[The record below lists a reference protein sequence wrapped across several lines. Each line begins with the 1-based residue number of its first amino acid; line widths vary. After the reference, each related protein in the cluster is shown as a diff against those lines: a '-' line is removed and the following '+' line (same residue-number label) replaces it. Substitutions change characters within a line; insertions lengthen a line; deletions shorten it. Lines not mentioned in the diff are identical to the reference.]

1 MSDQQHPDREFRF
14 EQVYQPELDEIRQSR
29 LAKSKA
35 RHYEDSPVE
44 GDLSGIALSGG
55 SVRSATFSLGV
66 FQGLAKH
73 GLLSRFD
80 YLSSTGGGAY
90 AAGWLVRWIH
100 TLRLYEVE
108 SLLAGE
114 GKGEAREIE
123 GLRQSNV
130 SPLRMG
136 FGFIG
141 GSSAAL
147 AWVRNVL
154 ANLFALALLYCGVIL
169 CAKALMEFIYYRGS
183 TQFNSTVAIVMAVV
197 GSVLFG
203 VFGYLSARSAPSFPL
218 KSSLFWTAAIVLT
231 AGSFFAGVGI
241 AQQAQTDPSLY
252 YLRFV
257 GSKIVPLVIALCCFC
272 SWFPRS
278 ASIWLRLA
286 QFLFLAFT
294 SAIGSLLIIQF
305 AVPLSRAVT
314 SLLFTP
320 PSGGVYYTG
329 HLMMQ
334 FTGPLVLACFA
345 ISLLVYALLLKRWM
359 PDATGSLFWRL
370 CRFLLCFAS
379 LWFLCSWLSNH
390 PNTMAYSQLDETL
403 FQGIWL
409 VSLLLMVF
417 LTIGG
422 LLRVAG
428 LRTSQRGKLVFDVL
442 ERVAP
447 YTFTI
452 GLTQL
457 VIVVVPRLPTQF
469 ELFVGAGLIL
479 LSLLLFWVF
488 RASGVSL
495 HHFHKTQTIRNYL
508 EPASVSGKERKTDVD
523 GPLAALTDQFDYVGP
538 YPLFGASLDVVD
550 TSKVLLRQPR
560 TVPFLLSPLF
570 SGFDLSRSRDADAE
584 VSAAYRPSA
593 KFGGG
598 VSLADAITI
607 AQPFRDQS
615 LRPPTAAAAML
626 WTIFSMREGRFI
638 GNPVRPDKWYKRG
651 PLIEPIYAL
660 REGYGEFASEA
671 AFVRPSPGRDFDN
684 LSIYQLVKRRCRF
697 ILACDATHDPE
708 FSFNDLGETIRRCRT
723 DLGVEIDMDLGPL
736 GRTPAAAGA
745 HCQIAR
751 IRYSADETG
760 FIIYIKPSLTGDEP
774 ADLIQYAK
782 SHPEF
787 PASRAGNNTFAES
800 DFESYRRLGE
810 HIVDSLVVGLQ
821 ISSQT
826 TTSQFFHAVR
836 RRLQPDLKG
845 ESAVGAA
852 DESVSTPPQDLVDAI
867 ASGECVLCAGPGL
880 AAQAKLPVWPAFLE
894 GLLRNA
900 REKQLIDNVTA
911 AGLTATLNA
920 GELEAVADDLI
931 HQIPR
936 PQVVDYVRSATSSF
950 EHSEAHQILTEMH
963 FLGALNT
970 NMDNVLGYAFDST
983 TLVAA
988 DADKLIE
995 SLQAKTFFVANLFGD
1010 ATHPSSLAFT
1020 MKEFRSMLSS
1030 NSQFKQFLGTLF
1042 LRYTIIF
1049 VGSGIDGVRNY
1060 LDALELPHLPERKH
1074 FALIPNASQIDPVKI
1089 RFLER
1094 SYNLRIVDYQPEF
1107 NFSGLPAFLK
1117 RLQRAVEQSPARRR
1131 AAGSLSLK
1139 SVDLESIGPFESL
1152 HVDLTPG
1159 WNLLLGDNGVGK
1171 TVLLKAIAV
1180 ALCGKQVDATAA
1192 ARLLRSGSAS
1202 GTISLKDENRE
1213 YTVSLERQDDGSV
1226 EVKSASLSPIIYESW
1241 LVLGFPALRS
1251 VPLERPEGPSKP
1263 KAGAPS
1269 VGDLLP
1275 ILHSKPDDRIS
1286 NIKQWLI
1293 NLDYASKA
1301 EGEGS
1306 PSRKLFDDF
1315 FTVLQRL
1322 TPDLRIEPGKINE
1335 KTMEIMIKTDAGQ
1348 VPLEA
1353 ISQGTGSVM
1362 CWIGTLLQRLHE
1374 TGNDRHQSQKSVLV
1388 LIDELDAHMHP
1399 KWQQMF
1405 VDAFRNEFRN
1415 VQIIATTH
1423 SPLLVGSLKPE
1434 EIWLVRRAPLKSE
1447 IDGVVHVKEGTGESL
1462 ELVVVGAE
1470 DDSENGQPVQP
1481 REEKTYVVSRNEK
1494 LLIRHGEIVEKGE
1507 PLTVREISV
1516 EIQQIKEKPEGW
1528 RADQILTSPLFEL
1541 ETTRDPETAR
1551 LLDEYNDLMVLAEQT
1566 PSYKERLENIAKQL
1580 RIRLPTPQETAEA
1593 RKAYEIIE
1601 NFAKQQLER
1610 LTKEER
1616 QNILNEV
1623 KLQLTESVTGSRR
1636 PE

>member
-1 MSDQQHPDREFRF
+1 MPDQQHPDRELRF
-14 EQVYQPELDEIRQSR
+14 EDIYQQELEEIRQSR
-29 LAKSKA
+29 LAKSNV

-73 GLLSRFD
+73 SLLSRFD

-90 AAGWLVRWIH
+90 AAGWLVRWIQM
-100 TLRLYEVE
+100 LRLYEVE
-108 SLLAGE
+108 RLLAGE

-123 GLRQSNV
+123 SLRQSNV

-136 FGFIG
+136 PGFIG

-154 ANLFALALLYCGVIL
+154 TNLFTLALLYCGVIL
-169 CAKALMEFIYYRGS
+169 CAKSLMDLIDHNVNAEAS
-183 TQFNSTVAIVMAVV
+183 SATAVVMAVV
-197 GSVLFG
+197 GSILFG
-203 VFGYLSARSAPSFPL
+203 VFGHLAERPLPSRPL
-218 KSSLFWTAAIVLT
+218 KSSLFWMAAIVLT
-231 AGSFFAGVGI
+231 TGSFFAGVGI
-241 AQQAQTDPSLY
+241 AEQTHTDSMFYGFRPEG
-252 YLRFV
+252 F
-257 GSKIVPLVIALCCFC
+257 KIIPVAIAFCCFC

-278 ASIWLRLA
+278 ASIKLRLA
-286 QFLFLAFT
+286 QLVFLVLT
-294 SAIGSLLIIQF
+294 GAIGSLLIIQV

-314 SLLFTP
+314 GLLFIP
-320 PSGGVYYTG
+320 PQGAVYYSDT
-329 HLMMQ
+329 LMMQ

-345 ISLLVYALLLKRWM
+345 ISLLVYALLLKRLM
-359 PDATGSLFWRL
+359 SAAIGSLFWRL

-379 LWFLCSWLSNH
+379 LWFLCSWLSNY
-390 PNTMAYSQLDETL
+390 PDSPLSPLDPIL
-403 FQGIWL
+403 FRFIWPA
-409 VSLLLMVF
+409 SLALMVF

-428 LRTSQRGKLVFDVL
+428 LRTSQRGKLVFDLL
-442 ERVAP
+442 ERIAP
-447 YTFTI
+447 YAFTI

-457 VIVVVPRLPTQF
+457 VIEIVLALWKGPPQVQVVFGLI
-469 ELFVGAGLIL
+469 LIL
-479 LSLLLFWVF
+479 LSLLFFWVI
-488 RASGVSL
+488 RVSGFSL

-508 EPASVSGKERKTDVD
+508 EPAGINIKERKTDVD
-523 GPLAALTDQFDYVGP
+523 GPLNALTNKWQYDGP

-550 TSKVLLRQPR
+550 TSKMLLRQPR

-584 VSAAYRPSA
+584 VSTAYRPSM

-598 VSLADAITI
+598 ISLADAITI

-615 LRPPTAAAAML
+615 LRPPSAPAAML

-638 GNPVRPDKWYKRG
+638 GNPVRPDKWNKRG

-697 ILACDATHDPE
+697 ILACDATHDPD

-723 DLGVEIDMDLGPL
+723 ELGVEIEMDLGPL
-736 GRTPAAAGA
+736 GRTT

-760 FIIYIKPSLTGDEP
+760 FIIYIKPSLTGNEP

-787 PASRAGNNTFAES
+787 PAARTRSNTFAES

-810 HIVDSLVVGLQ
+810 HIVDSLVVGLK

-826 TTSQFFHAVR
+826 TTSQFFHAIR

-845 ESAVGAA
+845 ESAVGAS
-852 DESVSTPPQDLVDAI
+852 DESVSTPPQDLVDAV

-880 AAQAKLPVWPAFLE
+880 AAQAKLPVWSAFLE
-894 GLLRNA
+894 GLLRTA
-900 REKQLIDNVTA
+900 REKQLIDNVGA

-936 PQVVDYVRSATSSF
+936 AQVVDYVRSATSAS
-950 EHSEAHQILTEMH
+950 ELSEAHQILGELH

-970 NMDNVLGYAFDST
+970 SMDNVLGRAFNSP
-983 TLVAA
+983 TLVSG
-988 DADKLIE
+988 DADKLVE

-1020 MKEFRSMLSS
+1020 MKEFRSVLSAS
-1030 NSQFKQFLGTLF
+1030 SQFKQFLGTLF

-1074 FALIPNASQIDPVKI
+1074 FALIPNASVIDPVKV

-1107 NFSGLPAFLK
+1107 NFSGLPSFLK

-1131 AAGSLSLK
+1131 ATGSLSLK
-1139 SVDLESIGPFESL
+1139 SVDLENIGPFESL

-1180 ALCGKQVDATAA
+1180 ALCGKQVDAAAA
-1192 ARLLRSGSAS
+1192 ARLLRSGSAK

-1269 VGDLLP
+1269 VEDLLP
-1275 ILHSKPDDRIS
+1275 ILRSKPDDRIS

-1293 NLDYASKA
+1293 NLDYASKS
-1301 EGEGS
+1301 EGEGT
-1306 PSRKLFDDF
+1306 PSRKLFEDF
-1315 FTVLQRL
+1315 FEVLQQL
-1322 TPDLRIEPGKINE
+1322 TPDLRIEPGEIND
-1335 KTMEIMIKTDAGQ
+1335 KTMEITIKTDAGQ

-1374 TGNDRHQSQKSVLV
+1374 TGNDRNQSQKSVLV
-1388 LIDELDAHMHP
+1388 LVDELDAHMHP

-1447 IDGVVHVKEGTGESL
+1447 IDGVVHVKEGPGESL

-1481 REEKTYVVSRNEK
+1481 REEKTYVVSRKEK
-1494 LLIRHGEIVEKGE
+1494 LLIRHGETVEKGE
-1507 PLTVREISV
+1507 PLTEREISV

-1551 LLDEYNDLMVLAEQT
+1551 LLDEYNSLMVLAEQT
-1566 PSYKERLENIAKQL
+1566 PGYKERLEHISKQL

-1601 NFAKQQLER
+1601 SFAKQQLER
-1610 LTKEER
+1610 LTNEER